1 MAVASAL
8 IAATAAIGGGL
19 LASSGAKKAAS
30 TQAEAARESQASQ
43 ERAFERQVQLQ
54 EPFRQGGL
62 TAQAQIM
69 NLLGL
74 GAPPSAAGAPV
85 DVRQNPQ
92 AYGLREINI
101 PSVFGSAP
109 QSFYLDTQGNLV
121 PDIEAYAAQNPLA
134 APAPAGGAP
143 PSEFGSLAK
152 PFGAEQFQADP
163 GYAFRQAEGMKAL
176 ERSAAAR
183 GGLLSGG
190 TLKGIQRFG
199 QDLASQ
205 EYGNAFNRY
214 QVERAARLNPLQSLM
229 GSGQSSANTLT
240 SAVGQLGQGQA
251 QSQLAAGQARASGY
265 VGSANALGG
274 ALGSI
279 GQAAASYPL
288 YQAQVNYLN
297 QGGGLGGGMGVTTPT
312 TFGLGNAMVP
322 GIGFGGP
329 ALLPSGRG

>member
-1 MAVASAL
+1 MAGI
-8 IAATAAIGGGL
+8 IAAVIGGTAAIAGGL
-19 LASSGAKKAAS
+19 IASSGAKSAAK
-30 TQAEAARESQASQ
+30 TQAQAAEQAQLSQ

-101 PSVFGSAP
+101 PSIFGSAP
-109 QSFYLDTQGNLV
+109 QSFYLDAQGNTV
-121 PDIEAYAAQNPLA
+121 DDIEAYAAQNPIS

-152 PFGAEQFQADP
+152 PFGMEQFQQDP

-214 QVERAARLNPLQSLM
+214 QVERSARLNPLQSLM
-229 GSGQSSANTLT
+229 GSGQSAANLTASA
-240 SAVGQLGQGQA
+240 AGQMGQNVA
-251 QSQLAAGQARASGY
+251 NSQINAGQARASGY
-265 VGSANALGG
+265 IGVGNA
-274 ALGSI
+274 I
-279 GQAAASYPL
+279 
-288 YQAQVNYLN
+288 N
-297 QGGGLGGGMGVTTPT
+297 QGIGAIGGYFANQPLQ
-312 TFGLGNAMVP
+312 NAMIDYYKSGAPGGVP
-322 GIGFGGP
+322 
-329 ALLPSGRG
+329 RG